1 MSFKLLEDIKNLCEI
16 EEKPFW
22 RIVMEE
28 NCHEQAL
35 TEEECYEKMA
45 LMLKAMRRADQA
57 YDSNIRSVSGMAGG
71 MGQKMIDYGK
81 TGKSL
86 LGDFLT
92 VATAKAIK
100 MAESNACMKCIVAAP
115 TAGSCGIIPAVVLSY
130 GEYNNVSD
138 DRLIEALFVSG
149 GIGEVYANSASIA
162 GAAGGC
168 QAEVGVAASM
178 SAGALAYLEG
188 GDTETIIHAAAM
200 AMKSLMGLT
209 CDPVAGLV
217 EVPCIK
223 RNASGVMVAATG
235 AHMALAGLRS
245 AVPPDQ
251 VVDAMRRIGRL
262 LPDSLKETSLG
273 GLATCPMAQELAVKM
288 SEEAE

>member
-1 MSFKLLEDIKNLCEI
+1 MSFKLLEDILYLSKKQN
-16 EEKPFW
+16 KPFW

-28 NCHEQAL
+28 NCNEQAIS
-35 TEEECYEKMA
+35 ESECYDQMKK
-45 LMLKAMRRADQA
+45 LLDAMRKADQN
-57 YDSNIRSVSGMAGG
+57 YSGSTRSVSGMAGG
-71 MGQKMIDYGK
+71 MGEKLAAYG
-81 TGKSL
+81 GKDGSL
-86 LGDFLT
+86 MGAFLEK
-92 VATAKAIK
+92 ATEKAVK

-115 TAGSCGIIPAVVLSY
+115 TAGSCGIIPAIVLTY
-130 GEYNNVSD
+130 GEFRNVPEE
-138 DRLIEALFVSG
+138 RLVEALFVAG

-168 QAEVGVAASM
+168 QAEIGVAASM

-188 GDTETIIHAAAM
+188 GDEECIVHAEAL

-223 RNASGVMVAATG
+223 RNASGVMVAVNSAY
-235 AHMALAGLRS
+235 MALAGLRS

-251 VVDAMRRIGRL
+251 VVDAMRRVGNMMSE
-262 LPDSLKETSLG
+262 SLKETSLG
-273 GLATCPMAQELAVKM
+273 GLATCPAARAVAEKM
-288 SEEAE
+288 SREE